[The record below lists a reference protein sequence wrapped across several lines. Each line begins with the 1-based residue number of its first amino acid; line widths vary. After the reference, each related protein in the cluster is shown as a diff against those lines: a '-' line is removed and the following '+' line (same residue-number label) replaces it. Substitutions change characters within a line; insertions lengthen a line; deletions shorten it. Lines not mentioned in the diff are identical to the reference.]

1 MNFFDMDIQAKKL
14 ELFDLIL
21 RTDKMPV
28 LEKISNIL
36 KEEGNWRKDVPDEI
50 VISVEKGLQ
59 QAKSGNTISNEEV
72 MKKYS
77 KWL

>member
-1 MNFFDMDIQAKKL
+1 MNIQAKKL

-21 RTDKMPV
+21 KTDKMPV
-28 LEKISNIL
+28 LEKISTIL
-36 KEEGNWRKDVPDEI
+36 KEEGDWRKDIPDE
-50 VISVEKGLQ
+50 VVASVEKGLE
-59 QAKSGNTISNEEV
+59 QAKSGDTISNDEV

>member
-1 MNFFDMDIQAKKL
+1 MNIQAKKL

-28 LEKISNIL
+28 LEKISTIL
-36 KEEGNWRKDVPDEI
+36 KEEGDWRKDIPDE
-50 VISVEKGLQ
+50 VVASVEKGLE
-59 QAKSGNTISNEEV
+59 QAKSGDTISNDEV